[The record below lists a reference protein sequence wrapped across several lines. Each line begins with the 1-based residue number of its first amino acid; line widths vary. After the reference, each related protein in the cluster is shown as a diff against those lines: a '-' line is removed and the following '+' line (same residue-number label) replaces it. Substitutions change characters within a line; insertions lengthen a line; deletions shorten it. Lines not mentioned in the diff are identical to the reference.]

1 MYASR
6 TTQFIVGIFGLLGIL
21 ALVILSFRLGQISII
36 PPPGFTLYASFDNIA
51 GVKPGDEVEIAG
63 VHVGRVQ
70 SIELKDE
77 RARLSMRI
85 DDGIAVDNDAIASIL
100 TSGLIGSKYVS
111 IAPGPGEKT
120 LVNGDTIRQTQSAFV
135 IENAIGQLINNAG
148 SSSGKD
154 SGGSGA
160 SAGGGSAGAGSNND
174 IGAPPGLATP
184 AAKASPAA
192 SGGKEKAHSAPAKKS

>member
-21 ALVILSFRLGQISII
+21 ALVILSFRLGQISIF
-36 PPPGFTLYASFDNIA
+36 PPPGYTLYASFDNIA
-51 GVKPGDEVEIAG
+51 GLKPGDEVEIAG
-63 VHVGRVQ
+63 VHVGRVR

-77 RARLSMRI
+77 RARLAMRV
-85 DDGIAVDNDAIASIL
+85 DDGVQIDNDAIASIL

-111 IAPGPGEKT
+111 IAPGPGEKI
-120 LVNGDTIRQTQSAFV
+120 LANGDTIRQTQSAFV

-148 SSSGKD
+148 SSSSSGA

-160 SAGGGSAGAGSNND
+160 SSGGGND
-174 IGAPPGLATP
+174 IGAPPGLDAPAPKAAPSPAGGGVKKRSAP
-184 AAKASPAA
+184 AAKR
-192 SGGKEKAHSAPAKKS
+192 

>member
-36 PPPGFTLYASFDNIA
+36 PPPGYTLYASFDNIA
-51 GVKPGDEVEIAG
+51 GLKPGDEVEIAG

-70 SIELKDE
+70 SIKLKDE
-77 RARLSMRI
+77 RARLALRI
-85 DDGIAVDNDAIASIL
+85 DDGVAVDNDAIASIL

-148 SSSGKD
+148 SSSSSKD

-160 SAGGGSAGAGSNND
+160 SSGGGDD
-174 IGAPPGLATP
+174 IGAPPGLDTP
-184 AAKASPAA
+184 AAKSSPAA
-192 SGGKEKAHSAPAKKS
+192 GGGKDKTHSAPAKKP

>member
-36 PPPGFTLYASFDNIA
+36 PPPGYTLYASFDNIA
-51 GVKPGDEVEIAG
+51 GLKPGDEVEIAG

-70 SIELKDE
+70 SIKLKDE
-77 RARLSMRI
+77 RARLALRI
-85 DDGIAVDNDAIASIL
+85 DDGVAVDNDAIASIL

-148 SSSGKD
+148 SSSSSKD

-160 SAGGGSAGAGSNND
+160 ASAGGGDD
-174 IGAPPGLATP
+174 IGAPPGLDTP
-184 AAKASPAA
+184 AAKSSPAVG
-192 SGGKEKAHSAPAKKS
+192 GGKDKTHSAPAKKP

>member
-36 PPPGFTLYASFDNIA
+36 PPPGYTLYASFDNIA
-51 GVKPGDEVEIAG
+51 GLKPGDEVEIAG

-77 RARLSMRI
+77 RARLALRI
-85 DDGIAVDNDAIASIL
+85 DDGVAVDNDAIASIL

-160 SAGGGSAGAGSNND
+160 SSGGGGDD
-174 IGAPPGLATP
+174 IGAPPGLDTP
-184 AAKASPAA
+184 AAKSSPAA
-192 SGGKEKAHSAPAKKS
+192 AGAKDKTHSAPPKKP